1 MLPMANS
8 LSMEMM
14 SYKPPVQT
22 SVSKLRNSRLN
33 QPKQDQPPASR
44 STTSKSSAAVAGL
57 IHHTAD
63 AIDTSSLL
71 SSSSSS
77 SGPSFE
83 DRMRGLV
90 MGGEQRRKIVSPSR
104 TRPETA
110 SRHLPSNVVTVETLA
125 EYKTVVGD
133 EPHKVVAVRFYAP
146 WCKACRAVAPLF
158 YHMANK
164 FPNVKFVDVPVTE
177 QNANL
182 HQGLGVPSLPFGHI
196 YHPHGGLVEEVRM
209 SRKFI
214 PQFATK
220 LQSYVSGSCDLQ
232 GVGVCT
238 SPYKE
243 ETDD

>member
-1 MLPMANS
+1 
-8 LSMEMM
+8 
-14 SYKPPVQT
+14 
-22 SVSKLRNSRLN
+22 
-33 QPKQDQPPASR
+33 
-44 STTSKSSAAVAGL
+44 
-57 IHHTAD
+57 
-63 AIDTSSLL
+63 
-71 SSSSSS
+71 
-77 SGPSFE
+77 
-83 DRMRGLV
+83 

-133 EPHKVVAVRFYAP
+133 ETHKVVAVRFYAP